1 MAHNIVPD
9 QDDINIDIGRFIH
22 ENSYRRKKKELSI
35 GNVKVDVLSKK
46 NGYLMLGEIKKSS
59 KYLKSAKMQLAYY
72 LLKLKRHGL
81 EGTGVLMI
89 PRERKRIEV
98 KLDRKLIRELES
110 LENNILKIC
119 NASHPEVPKK
129 INFCKKCGYNEFC
142 WA

>member
-35 GNVKVDVLSKK
+35 GNVKIDVLSKK
-46 NGYLMLGEIKKSS
+46 GGYLMLGEVKKSS
-59 KYLKSAKMQLAYY
+59 KYLESAKMQLAYY
-72 LLKLKRHGL
+72 LLELKRYGL
-81 EGTGVLMI
+81 DGTGILMI

-98 KLDRKLIRELES
+98 KLDSELINELEN
-110 LENNILKIC
+110 LEKDILRIC
-119 NASHPEVPKK
+119 YTPQPEAPKK
-129 INFCKKCGYNEFC
+129 INFCRKCGYNEFC

>member
-119 NASHPEVPKK
+119 NASQPEVPKK